1 MKRIL
6 LLGLIA
12 TLRGL
17 AQTPQ
22 PDLQHPPVNPEF
34 IALPNAQADSAII
47 DHKNITYLHASGA
60 DLRLDLY
67 QQRRGDLRLLRNH

>member
-47 DHKNITYLHASGA
+47 EHKNIKYLHASGA